1 MTTDPVT
8 RYDVFIQSAVREW
21 RVLGPP
27 VNPVVKTCFF
37 NLTINPMKAIVLL
50 LLITA
55 LSVKAQSTQQ
65 RVRQYRQAHETALL
79 DEYRQFLAIPNVSA
93 DSVNIRKNA
102 RFIVQMMQQRGIAAT
117 LLEGTTPGTNPAVFG
132 EVKVPGAKK
141 TVVFYAHY
149 DGQPVNPKQW
159 AEGLQP
165 FVPVFITAPVE
176 QGGKIITTY
185 KSGDPINPAWRLS
198 GRGSAD
204 DKAGVMTILNGYD
217 ALVKNKLAPTVNLK
231 FLFEGEE
238 EVGSTHLGEIFT
250 KHRDKLA
257 SDIWIIADGPR
268 HVSGK
273 RVVQFGV
280 RGDVNMHLTVYG
292 PKRPLH
298 SGNYGNWAPNP
309 AMRLVKLLASMKDD
323 NDQVLIKG
331 FYDDTEPLT
340 ASEKAAL
347 AKVPNMEASLKQELG
362 IAQPD
367 GNGMPFVE
375 LLMRPTLNING
386 MQSANVGAMAGNII
400 PTKAEAVLDLRLVRG
415 NDVARQTGR
424 VRDHIQAQGYHIID
438 REPTDA
444 DRQQYPKLIKI
455 TMGHGYNAQR
465 TPLDLPIAQEVI
477 AAVQTTSPDPIVI
490 SPSSGGS
497 LPLYLFEKVLK
508 ASVVSVPVVN
518 YDNNQHAENENVT
531 VQYLWE
537 GIEIMAA
544 LMTLN

>member
-1 MTTDPVT
+1 
-8 RYDVFIQSAVREW
+8 
-21 RVLGPP
+21 
-27 VNPVVKTCFF
+27 
-37 NLTINPMKAIVLL
+37 MKSILL
-50 LLITA
+50 LTLITT
-55 LSVKAQSTQQ
+55 LSVSAQSTQQ

-93 DSVNIRKNA
+93 DSANIRKNA
-102 RFIVQMMQQRGIAAT
+102 QFIVQMMQKRGITAT
-117 LLEGTTPGTNPAVFG
+117 LLDGSTPGTNPAVFG

-141 TVVFYAHY
+141 TIVFYAHY

-165 FVPVFITAPVE
+165 FVPVFITAPAE

-217 ALVKNKLAPTVNLK
+217 ALVKSNLAPTVNLK

-309 AMRLVKLLASMKDD
+309 ALRLVKLLGSMKDD

-331 FYDDTEPLT
+331 FYDDVEPLT

-347 AKVPNMEASLKQELG
+347 AKIPNMEASLKQELG

-367 GNGMPFVE
+367 GNGKPFVE

-386 MQSANVGAMAGNII
+386 IQSANVGAMAGNII
-400 PTKAEAVLDLRLVRG
+400 PSKAEAVLDLRLVRG

-424 VRDHIQAQGYHIID
+424 VMDHIRAQGYHIID
-438 REPTDA
+438 HEPTDA

-477 AAVQTTSPDPIVI
+477 AAVQTTSPDPIVV

-508 ASVVSVPVVN
+508 ANVVSVPVVN
-518 YDNNQHAENENVT
+518 YDNNQHAENENVS

-544 LMTLN
+544 LMLIN